1 MMEGMI
7 ISFVGGLVGMILGF
21 VVCMIQ
27 QAFHVIPLGDG
38 TSNYIVD
45 YYPVKIEGI
54 DFLIV
59 FATIFIISLI
69 ISAIPIQQI
78 NHKKTNQL

>member
-1 MMEGMI
+1 M
-7 ISFVGGLVGMILGF
+7 
-21 VVCMIQ
+21 
-27 QAFHVIPLGDG
+27 
-38 TSNYIVD
+38 
-45 YYPVKIEGI
+45 EGI